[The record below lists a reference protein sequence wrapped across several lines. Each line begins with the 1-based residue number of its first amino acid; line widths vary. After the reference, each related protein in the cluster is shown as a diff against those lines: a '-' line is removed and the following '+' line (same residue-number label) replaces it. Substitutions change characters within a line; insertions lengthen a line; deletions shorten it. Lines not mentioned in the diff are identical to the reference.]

1 MSFDYDYSEKQLEEY
16 INNNVHGK
24 SFPQK
29 AKVLLLSIINGQD
42 QVELIRDW
50 MDEYTQEGDGNE

>member
-42 QVELIRDW
+42 QVELVRDW
-50 MDEYTQEGDGNE
+50 MDEYTQKGDGNE

>member
-42 QVELIRDW
+42 QVELVRDW